1 MAIVQVFESKKD
13 ERYFLF
19 LAFEEE
25 KAPRLPWNHYL
36 ISIH

>member
-1 MAIVQVFESKKD
+1 MAIVHVLGSKND
-13 ERYFLF
+13 EHYFLF
-19 LAFEEE
+19 LAFQEE